1 MKRSRINEAIKWA
14 EELCKKHH
22 VTLPVFAGF
31 APDKSEFAKPEYI
44 NIVKTMLGWDVS
56 DFGLGD
62 FEKCGAVLFTV
73 RNGSIFDSSL
83 GTPYA
88 EKYIM
93 MKEGNEQEIPMH
105 YHVHKTE
112 DIINRAGGVLCVQL
126 YMEGADGKPD
136 PEKTVVVYRDG
147 IRYEAKAGEI
157 IEITTGNSITLTPH
171 MYHRF
176 YAKTGCGDL
185 LVGEVSKINDD
196 NTDNVFAYPQERFCE
211 IEEDEPPYR
220 LLVNEY

>member
-1 MKRSRINEAIKWA
+1 MKRSRVNEAIKWA
-14 EELCKKHH
+14 MELCKKHQ
-22 VTLPVFAGF
+22 VTLPLFADF
-31 APDKSEFAKPEYI
+31 EPDREIFAKEEHK
-44 NIVKTMLGWDVS
+44 NIKKTMLGWDVS

-62 FEKCGAVLFTV
+62 FETHGAVLFTV
-73 RNGSIFDSSL
+73 RNGSIYDDSI

-93 MKEGNEQEIPMH
+93 MKDGCEQEIPMH
-105 YHVHKTE
+105 YHINKTE
-112 DIINRAGGVLCVQL
+112 DIINRAGGILCVQL
-126 YMEGADGKPD
+126 YMEGADGQPD
-136 PEKTVVVYRDG
+136 PEQDVVVYCDG
-147 IRYEAKAGEI
+147 IRRVVKGGQTVEI
-157 IEITTGNSITLTPH
+157 ECGNSITLTPH

-196 NTDNVFAYPQERFCE
+196 NTDNVFPYPQERFCE
-211 IEEDEPPYR
+211 IEEDEPPFR

>member
-1 MKRSRINEAIKWA
+1 MKRSRVNSAIKWA
-14 EELCKKHH
+14 IELCKKQN
-22 VTLPVFAGF
+22 VALPVFADF
-31 APDKSEFAKPEYI
+31 EADRKLFDRPEHQ
-44 NIVKTMLGWDVS
+44 NIVKAMLGWDVT

-62 FEKCGAVLFTV
+62 FEKHGAVLFTV
-73 RNGSIFDSSL
+73 RNGSIFDNTV

-93 MKEGNEQEIPMH
+93 MKDGSEQEIPLH
-105 YHVHKTE
+105 YHIQKTE
-112 DIINRAGGVLCVQL
+112 DIINRAGGILCVQL
-126 YMEGADGKPD
+126 YMEGSDGQPD
-136 PEKTVVVYRDG
+136 PTQDVTVFCDG
-147 IRYEAKAGEI
+147 IKKIVKGGQI
-157 IEITTGNSITLTPH
+157 LEITTGNSITLTPH

-196 NTDNVFAYPQERFCE
+196 NTDNVFPCPRERFCE
-211 IEEDEPPYR
+211 IEEDEPPFR